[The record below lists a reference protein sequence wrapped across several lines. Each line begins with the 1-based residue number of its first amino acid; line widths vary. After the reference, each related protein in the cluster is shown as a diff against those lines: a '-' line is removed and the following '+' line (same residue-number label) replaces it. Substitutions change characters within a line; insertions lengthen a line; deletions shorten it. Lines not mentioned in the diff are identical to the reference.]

1 MRSSRESARSAVVHF
16 LHVRSV
22 LFRGVD
28 ASRKGSLMAMVVDDE
43 HAWLLSLSLATCRGR
58 TACVLPSLHAPWDVT
73 VPPVAVINMQC
84 DEPPDLLALR
94 AAQTLASLDVRE
106 RVTAQDITAR
116 AVAAG
121 NAVDSLRC
129 APPVLLGRARYRID
143 AQTIFFGFHNFIS
156 VVIVV

>member
-1 MRSSRESARSAVVHF
+1 
-16 LHVRSV
+16 
-22 LFRGVD
+22 
-28 ASRKGSLMAMVVDDE
+28 
-43 HAWLLSLSLATCRGR
+43 
-58 TACVLPSLHAPWDVT
+58 
-73 VPPVAVINMQC
+73 MQC

-129 APPVLLGRARYRID
+129 APPMLFGGTSHRIN
-143 AQTIFFGFHNFIS
+143 AQTICFSFHDFVI
-156 VVIVV
+156 VVIVVGNVAACHAPHA